1 MKIIMLY
8 TSRLKELREERDMS
22 QIELTKLLNID
33 NSLFA
38 KYEKEYYLIPT
49 KHLNTLCNYFQI
61 SLDYIFGFSN
71 IKKYESYKENIDL
84 KLSGSR
90 LKKFRKEINKT
101 QSSLAKELGCSYGTI
116 AGYESGRYLI
126 ATPFLYQICKDYHV
140 SADYLLGKID
150 SFKY

>member
-1 MKIIMLY
+1 M
-8 TSRLKELREERDMS
+8 KELREQENLKIYDISRLLGLDKDTYGKFER
-22 QIELTKLLNID
+22 
-33 NSLFA
+33 
-38 KYEKEYYLIPT
+38 EYITIPLV
-49 KHLNTLCNYFQI
+49 HLNTLCNYFQI

-71 IKKYESYKENIDL
+71 IRKYENYIENIDL